1 MSFWKGK
8 KVAVSGAYGFL
19 GPYLCDALRTAGADL
34 PERHGDHDF
43 YGGTEVLFNLA
54 AHTNGIGSQNHLDA
68 FSRNVEI
75 STKILSRAADLRTPT
90 VVIVSSACIYP
101 ESNVPLREGLKGDP
115 VADSRGYAQAK
126 LVSEMHGKFL
136 HEAGH
141 RVLIARGFNAYGPG
155 DRSSHVIPDLLRKVI
170 GGKGRSAP
178 DGPVQ
183 IWGGNQIRSFT
194 YATDWVDALMF
205 LAEHG
210 PSGQPVNLA
219 GDEVGVRIDFLAEK
233 LIKLMNSDSKIE
245 YAQGP
250 IGHSM
255 RIPDLTWL
263 NSHGW
268 KPKISLD
275 EGLKRT
281 VEWYEN
287 VRS

>member
-19 GPYLCDALRTAGADL
+19 GPYLCDSLLQQEARLVDL
-34 PERHGDHDF
+34 PDAQVF
-43 YGGTEVLFNLA
+43 FNLA
-54 AHTNGIGSQNHLDA
+54 AHTSGIGSQRHRESFA
-68 FSRNVEI
+68 KNVLI
-75 STKILSRAADLRTPT
+75 STELLDRASRYDIETI
-90 VVIVSSACIYP
+90 VVVSSACIYP
-101 ESNVPLREGLKGDP
+101 ESSVPLRESIGGRP
-115 VADSRGYAQAK
+115 VEASAGYGYAK
-126 LVSEMHGKFL
+126 LVSEMHASLL
-136 HEAGH
+136 HSLGS
-141 RVLIARGFNAYGPG
+141 RVVIARAFNAYGPG
-155 DRSSHVIPDLLRKVI
+155 DKSNHVIPDLMKKI
-170 GGKGRSAP
+170 QRS
-178 DGPVQ
+178 GPVQ
-183 IWGGNQIRSFT
+183 VWGGNQIRSFT

-263 NSHGW
+263 HSHGW

-281 VEWYEN
+281 VEWYETS
-287 VRS
+287 RSLS